1 MRRQAKT
8 FLTAIALVG
17 GIAAATSLHADDPG
31 NAEGDGGMMMS
42 PGMMGEG
49 GTMPMTEQMSDM
61 MEHCSQMMQG
71 ADDGGPGVPNEQ
83 WRKPPITPERN
94 G

>member
-1 MRRQAKT
+1 MRRQPKT

-17 GIAAATSLHADDPG
+17 SIAAATSLHADDPG
-31 NAEGDGGMMMS
+31 NAGGDGGRMMS

-61 MEHCSQMMQG
+61 MDHCSQMMQG
-71 ADDGGPGVPNEQ
+71 GDDGGPGAPNEQ
-83 WRKPPITPERN
+83 WRKPPTTPEKD